1 MNALTVTLQSQT
13 GNRVSLVDYLR
24 QEHLVVYFMRAF
36 P

>member
-1 MNALTVTLQSQT
+1 MNALTVKLQNQAGQPVTLS
-13 GNRVSLVDYLR
+13 DYLK